1 MEEYN
6 FKEVVNSLFSEEA
19 NLEYINLY
27 LNDSNFKDKCNNMIS
42 EVLFEDF
49 SNKIYDV
56 DKCINFLNN
65 VVSKE
70 LNNKPYLAELNI
82 IINTINEYIEKN
94 KTMIYYAKSEEQ
106 KQNLSKENAKL
117 ASMLFVIS
125 DEFTLKQDVDF
136 DSEKKLID
144 YYKNKMDND
153 EPLSKE
159 EVEELIST
167 CLTCGFT
174 IYDEEV
180 YKKFSDYA
188 LKNILESD
196 YEIDGFLYKKLFVYQ
211 CKEEICRRKKIRVS
225 DINIIFNYDQ
235 NFESYMTFS
244 PKGNTITINNIKF
257 KKAKIIE
264 NFIGFFHEYRHY
276 EQHNCES
283 ESLISFLIAKDGYLS
298 DSLEGYYQTNYG
310 SLFSEK
316 EANYISFKYTYDF
329 IKEKAPG
336 ALQKVKAEIYELSV
350 LCFEISRKFIYR
362 RNNPNEAVESQKI
375 MFNYEDINILFDR
388 EVRKNR
394 DLTVKVLMGNLYN
407 KNLLLEYDLQ
417 GHKRNVFEL
426 LEDKD
431 NATNHNLSSR
441 CEIYNYLLYEEAV
454 SFDYILENLKLFE
467 SEKNREKYG
476 KYYKEAIQILKK
488 KLIDYYSNELSKK
501 SGKSLMNQK
510 YLMSDFYDLLI
521 DGLRRINIKG
531 LNKDKNIEVYREKE
545 EELRIAYKWLYNLI
559 NEIEEEHVKE
569 VENSK
574 AR

>member
-1 MEEYN
+1 MIKYKWEDIMEEYN

-70 LNNKPYLAELNI
+70 LNDKPYLAELNI

-117 ASMLFVIS
+117 TSMLFVIS
-125 DEFTLKQDVDF
+125 DEFTLKQDINF
-136 DSEKKLID
+136 SSEKKLID

-159 EVEELIST
+159 EIEELIST
-167 CLTCGFT
+167 YLTCGFT
-174 IYDEEV
+174 IYDDDV
-180 YKKFSDYA
+180 YKKLSDYA

-196 YEIDGFLYKKLFVYQ
+196 YKIDSFLYKKLFVYQ
-211 CKEEICRRKKIRVS
+211 CKEEICRRKKTRYI
-225 DINIIFNYDQ
+225 DIDIIFNHAKDLNYA
-235 NFESYMTFS
+235 MTFNPNS
-244 PKGNTITINNIKF
+244 NIIIINNENF
-257 KKAKIIE
+257 KKESPIE
-264 NFIGFFHEYRHY
+264 NFISFFHEFKHY
-276 EQHNCES
+276 EQHDDKS
-283 ESLISFLIAKDGYLS
+283 DDLISFLSAKDEYLS
-298 DSLEGYYQTNYG
+298 LSLDDYYKSNYHN
-310 SLFSEK
+310 LFFEK
-316 EANYISFKYTYDF
+316 EANYVSFKYAYNF
-329 IKEKAPG
+329 IKEKAPE
-336 ALQKVKAEIYELSV
+336 ALPKLKDKIYELSISY
-350 LCFEISRKFIYR
+350 FELLRKNINR
-362 RNNPNEAVESQKI
+362 R
-375 MFNYEDINILFDR
+375 FNSKKEFEDINILFD
-388 EVRKNR
+388 EVAKKNK
-394 DLTVKVLMGNLYN
+394 DLVPRILVGGSDSI
-407 KNLLLEYDLQ
+407 LLLEYDLQ

-454 SFDYILENLKLFE
+454 SFDYILKNLKLFE
-467 SEKNREKYG
+467 SEKNWKKYG
-476 KYYKEAIQILKK
+476 KYYKEANQVLKK

-521 DGLRRINIKG
+521 DGLRKINIKG

-569 VENSK
+569 VESGK
-574 AR
+574 VR